1 MGNKIKTAGKNKS
14 QIGPSNYEIANELPL
29 TEEEIKK
36 MPANPGKIGK
46 SGKKLKGS
54 DEWNRWNS
62 VIKDELKEDDPDR
75 TVPYNTYNTLKEQY
89 YTALKDA
96 EHYKRLWE
104 NAYTDPEKIQLWKCI
119 KHKLFGFS
127 NGCNMYRGLFG
138 HFSIWN
144 INNHRDTFPWSDRPT
159 MKTRWIFRYLAPGFM
174 SKHLESIDFYNIY
187 DVTETGEKRTEF
199 VIAGTENLYIV
210 YFRKKKEAWGKED
223 WHWCLKFEKRE
234 NDHCGSC

>member
-1 MGNKIKTAGKNKS
+1 MDNKIKTAGKNKS
-14 QIGPSNYEIANELPL
+14 QMGPSNYEIANELPL

-36 MPANPGKIGK
+36 MSANPGKIGK
-46 SGKKLKGS
+46 TGKKLKGFNGR
-54 DEWNRWNS
+54 DNI
-62 VIKDELKEDDPDR
+62 IKGESKDDDPDR
-75 TVPYNTYNTLKEQY
+75 TVPYNTYNTLKGQY

-104 NAYTDPEKIQLWKCI
+104 TAYTDPEKIKLWSCI

-127 NGCNMYRGLFG
+127 NGYNMFRGLFG

-144 INNHRDTFPWSDRPT
+144 INNHRDSYPWNNRPT
-159 MKTRWIFRYLAPGFM
+159 MKTRWIFHYLAPGFM
-174 SKHLESIDFYNIY
+174 SKYLESIDFYNIY
-187 DVTETGEKRTEF
+187 DVSETGEKVTEF
-199 VIAGTENLYIV
+199 VIAGTENLYIL
-210 YFRKKKEAWGKED
+210 YLRKKKDYWGKGD